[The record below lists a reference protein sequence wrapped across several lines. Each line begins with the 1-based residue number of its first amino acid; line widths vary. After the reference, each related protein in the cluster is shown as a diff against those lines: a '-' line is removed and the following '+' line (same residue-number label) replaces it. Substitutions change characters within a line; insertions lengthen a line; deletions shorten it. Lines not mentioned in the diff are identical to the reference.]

1 MKTNQNQTD
10 KGISCPSCGRFVG
23 AHDRCPYCGTGLQ
36 KRVSLKSMRYI
47 SIVVAL
53 AGLVCL
59 QLMAMSRETPVKEI
73 SSITPAMNFAYITI
87 KGVATR
93 PMKYYRDGD
102 KVSSCYIYLKD
113 KTGDMRVTAY
123 RQVAEKLYN
132 KDVYILE
139 GDQVEVSGKIRV
151 AEGDK
156 ISMMLEVP
164 DHLKVQHKKGFSE
177 KIEVGHREKIKENS
191 EDQLVKLSNI
201 SLENV
206 GDEVLV
212 EAVVE
217 KFSKPGEGSKAPY
230 RIIIEQ
236 NGTKLSL
243 VFWDQTFSGI
253 ANPEKIVPGIKI
265 QAKATVG
272 KYRDDLQLRLKNSD
286 DLVVLKGEETKKSTR
301 KTETKKKVVM
311 LTAQEASEQSDGS
324 KVKIY
329 GKVVDVY
336 IGGEN
341 SRAPNKIYLNT
352 DSGKI
357 PVIYWPTR
365 VHLSQNQIPSI
376 GSEIEAIVT
385 VNSFKGDKQFRLS
398 RASDYKLTKSVSAP
412 QKSEKNKFMP
422 LDMIW
427 REEVNSTVNVKGKVI
442 EIFESWKESAPYKIT
457 IGDDSSNTVTIVV
470 WPNVWN
476 SIPETKR
483 PKTGNKISLSG
494 KVKEH
499 RQTKQIQLRSAEDI
513 Q

>member
-1 MKTNQNQTD
+1 MKTNQTD

-36 KRVSLKSMRYI
+36 KRVSLKSMRYVA
-47 SIVVAL
+47 IVVAL
-53 AGLVCL
+53 AGMVCL

-87 KGVATR
+87 KGEATR

-102 KVSSCYIYLKD
+102 KVTSCYIYLKD

-132 KDVYILE
+132 KDVYILK

-164 DHLKVQHKKGFSE
+164 DHLKVQHKKGFSDITAD
-177 KIEVGHREKIKENS
+177 KNSGNIKENP
-191 EDQLVKLSNI
+191 ENQLVKLSDI
-201 SLENV
+201 SSGNV
-206 GDEVLV
+206 GSEVLV
-212 EAVVE
+212 EAVVS

-230 RIIIEQ
+230 RITIEQ
-236 NGTKLSL
+236 NGTVLPL
-243 VFWDQTFSGI
+243 VFWEKTFSNI
-253 ANPEKIVPGIKI
+253 ANPEKLLPGTKI
-265 QAKATVG
+265 QVNATVG
-272 KYRDDLQLRLKNSD
+272 QYRDNLQLRLKNSA
-286 DLVVLKGEETKKSTR
+286 DLVILKEEETKKSTR
-301 KTETKKKVVM
+301 KTETKKKVVL

-365 VHLSQNQIPSI
+365 VHLPQNQIPAI

-385 VNSFKGDKQFRLS
+385 VNSYKGDKQFRLS

-412 QKSEKNKFMP
+412 QKSEKDKFMP

-427 REEVNSTVNVKGKVI
+427 REEVNSNVKVKGKVI
-442 EIFESWKESAPYKIT
+442 EIFESWKESAPYKVT

-476 SIPETKR
+476 SIPESKR
-483 PKTGNKISLSG
+483 PKAGNKISLSG

-499 RQTKQIQLRSAEDI
+499 RQAKQIQLRSAEDI
-513 Q
+513 K